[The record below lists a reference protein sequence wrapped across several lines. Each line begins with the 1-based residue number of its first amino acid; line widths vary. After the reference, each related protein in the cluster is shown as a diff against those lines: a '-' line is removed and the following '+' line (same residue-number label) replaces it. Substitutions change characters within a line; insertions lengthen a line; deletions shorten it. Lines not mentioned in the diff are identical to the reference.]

1 MTYLNDKTSS
11 LSVETPAPG
20 LATGAPAGAEA
31 GAAKIIEGRSPWLLA
46 WRRLRRDRAAM
57 IALGVIGFIVLL
69 AIFAWVVVDITGH
82 GNLTQYRGASGASE
96 GLTASGEPV
105 GPNQWF
111 WLGTDDQ
118 GRDLLVRV
126 AYGARVSLFVGVV
139 ATALTVI
146 GGTVIGLAAG
156 YFGGLIDSLLARF
169 MDWLLAVPFLLFAI
183 SLYSVVQFH
192 PILGIIRPGLP
203 IVIVVLGFFGWASVG
218 RLVRGQVLSI
228 REKEY
233 IEAARALGAGPWRIM
248 FIDILPNL
256 LAPLIVYAT
265 LLIPATI
272 VGEAT
277 LSFLGVGVQPPTA
290 DWGYMISTASSMFLY
305 GPWWYLVFPSV
316 ALLLTTLAFN
326 IFGDGVRDAFD
337 PRGDLYV

>member
-1 MTYLNDKTSS
+1 MTYDIQRVDSEILLQTS
-11 LSVETPAPG
+11 LEPP
-20 LATGAPAGAEA
+20 P
-31 GAAKIIEGRSPWLLA
+31 GAAKAIEGKSPWVLA

-57 IALGVIGFIVLL
+57 ICLGGIILIVACAIG
-69 AIFAWVVVDITGH
+69 APIFATITGH
-82 GNLTQYRGASGASE
+82 GNMQQFDTIGRTPE
-96 GLTASGEPV
+96 GLPV
-105 GPNQWF
+105 GPSGTF
-111 WLGTDDQ
+111 WLGTDSL
-118 GRDLLVRV
+118 GRDLLVRI
-126 AYGARVSLFVGVV
+126 AYGARISLFVGVV
-139 ATALTVI
+139 ATGVTVV

-156 YFGGLIDSLLARF
+156 YFGGLTDSVLARF

-183 SLYSVVQFH
+183 SLFSVAVVH
-192 PILGIIRPGLP
+192 PIFGFIGPGLP
-203 IVIVVLGFFGWASVG
+203 IVIIVLGFFGWASIG
-218 RLVRGQVLSI
+218 RIVRGQVLSI
-228 REKEY
+228 KEKEY

-248 FIDILPNL
+248 FVDILPNL
-256 LAPLIVYAT
+256 LAPLIVYST

-290 DWGYMISTASSMFLY
+290 DWGQMISNASTDFLY

-316 ALLLTTLAFN
+316 ALLITTLVFN